1 MQTKLEPKL
10 FAFLREGYTGKDFF
24 SDHIAGVI
32 VGIVSLPLAMA
43 FASTSG
49 VKPEQLIVP

>member
-24 SDHIAGVI
+24 SDHIAGV
-32 VGIVSLPLAMA
+32 
-43 FASTSG
+43 
-49 VKPEQLIVP
+49 KPEQLIVP